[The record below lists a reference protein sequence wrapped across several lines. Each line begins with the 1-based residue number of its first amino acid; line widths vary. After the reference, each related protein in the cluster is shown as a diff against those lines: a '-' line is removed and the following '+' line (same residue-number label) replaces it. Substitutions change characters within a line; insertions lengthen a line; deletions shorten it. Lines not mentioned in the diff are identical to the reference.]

1 MKDRTI
7 RKIALC
13 GILAAA
19 IVLLTMLVS
28 IPIPGGLGFVNLGDA
43 GVLSAEFLLGG
54 PWGALTGGAASAL
67 ADLLLGYAVY
77 MPATFV
83 IKGGMALLFCLLQK
97 VMKPRL
103 QVLAFFISALLVPFG
118 YFLYETI
125 LYGGAAALPNVP
137 FNLVQCLVGAAVA
150 FAATRLFRNR
160 SIGGLQ

>member
-28 IPIPGGLGFVNLGDA
+28 IPIPGGFGFVNLGDA
-43 GVLSAEFLLGG
+43 GVLSAAFLLGG